1 MASLLTKVKAKIEI
15 TTTKKVR
22 GLISGRGRS
31 LFKGSGEDFDDLK
44 YYQPGDKISD
54 IDWKATARSGEPL
67 IRQFNEERVRYLCV
81 IGDTSGAMAASAA
94 DGTSKRDALV
104 TAAGLLCYLAH
115 SNGDLVGL
123 VAGTP
128 GDQLQLP
135 ARSSRGHLELLL
147 RTLQKNTVL
156 GGAPANIEWALT
168 RALRLT
174 RRSSLMLLITD
185 EANPGPEC
193 EGALRRLMTR
203 HDLLVVRIRDADPLG
218 RLDLDAALID
228 PGYPR
233 EILRHTRTVAA
244 VHKEA
249 DAFREKREADITA
262 MLDSLGIVHTLTD
275 GDSQIVDDM
284 IAMFRRQG
292 ARNGRP

>member
-1 MASLLTKVKAKIEI
+1 
-15 TTTKKVR
+15 
-22 GLISGRGRS
+22 S

-244 VHKEA
+244 VQKEA